1 MYELNF
7 DSEQCWY
14 KSVCEHFGN
23 EELCNKRCPRYSE
36 IDYLM
41 YLSNIPKARQQPFKL
56 RPENDDVE
64 AFKFLNDI
72 KLQIKDFV
80 TNGDNLYIY
89 SNNFGNGKTSW
100 AIKIM
105 QEYFNQ
111 IWFGNR
117 FRCRGLFIFVPAFL
131 TNIKR
136 NISNP
141 TEEFNEFLDRILEAD
156 LVIWDDIGANKLS
169 DFDHTQLL
177 TYIDQ
182 RKLNMKSNI
191 YTGNLKYEQ
200 LMEYVGARLTSRIW
214 NDSIIVELV
223 GLDRRGTDNGSTPNP

>member
-1 MYELNF
+1 
-7 DSEQCWY
+7 
-14 KSVCEHFGN
+14 
-23 EELCNKRCPRYSE
+23 
-36 IDYLM
+36 
-41 YLSNIPKARQQPFKL
+41 
-56 RPENDDVE
+56 
-64 AFKFLNDI
+64 
-72 KLQIKDFV
+72 
-80 TNGDNLYIY
+80 
-89 SNNFGNGKTSW
+89 
-100 AIKIM
+100 M